1 MPDRI
6 ARSVTLAIAA
16 MLATCAVSAAAEPY
30 GIGRP
35 ATPQEIAGWDIDV
48 SPSGA
53 GLPPGPRRRAS
64 RVRRSSPRNA
74 RAAMAPTARASRWTS
89 WWAASARSRDMKP
102 DKTVGSFWPYATTL
116 FDYVRRAMPLN
127 APQSLTSDEVYAVS
141 AYVLFLNGIVPQGT
155 HARRGQ
161 SGQDRDAQPRR
172 LRQRLS
178 IAGRRRQTL
187 AAADGRARACAMS

>member
-6 ARSVTLAIAA
+6 ARRITLAIAA
-16 MLATCAVSAAAEPY
+16 TLAAGVVRAAEPY

-35 ATPQEIAGWDIDV
+35 ATPQEIAGWDIGV

-53 GLPPGPRRRAS
+53 GLPSGRGG
-64 RVRRSSPRNA
+64 VRRGEA
-74 RAAMAPTARASRWTS
+74 VYAEKCASCHGAYGEGKPMDQLVGGFGTVF
-89 WWAASARSRDMKP
+89 DMKP
-102 DKTVGSFWPYATTL
+102 HKTVGSFWPYATTL

-155 HARRGQ
+155 TLDADNLAKIAMPNRGGFVSAYPSPG
-161 SGQDRDAQPRR
+161 SGAKP
-172 LRQRLS
+172 
-178 IAGRRRQTL
+178 
-187 AAADGRARACAMS
+187 

>member
-16 MLATCAVSAAAEPY
+16 TLATSAVCAAAERL

-53 GLPPGPRRRAS
+53 GLPSGRGDVKQGEAIYAEKCAS
-64 RVRRSSPRNA
+64 CHGA
-74 RAAMAPTARASRWTS
+74 HGEG
-89 WWAASARSRDMKP
+89 KP
-102 DKTVGSFWPYATTL
+102 MDQLVGGKPHKTVGSFWPYATTL

-155 HARRGQ
+155 TLDKDNLAKIVMPNRGGFV
-161 SGQDRDAQPRR
+161 SAYP
-172 LRQRLS
+172 S
-178 IAGRRRQTL
+178 PSAG
-187 AAADGRARACAMS
+187 AKP